1 MDEAYMHLLD
11 ALEDG
16 KHQGGTDG
24 APVRGTVISWPSQS
38 RPGVNKQVMADGN
51 IQDKDSL
58 LIDSRFGPYDLAAG
72 DSVLLIPIEDR
83 QRYIILCKVVAV

>member
-1 MDEAYMHLLD
+1 MDEAYLRLLE
-11 ALEDG
+11 ALNDK
-16 KHQGGTDG
+16 KHRGGTAD
-24 APVRGTVISWPSQS
+24 APVRGVVISWPSPS
-38 RPGVNKQVMADGN
+38 RPGTSKQVMADGN

-72 DSVLLIPIEDR
+72 DAILLAPIEDR

>member
-1 MDEAYMHLLD
+1 MDEAYMALVE
-11 ALEDG
+11 ALESGTHKDG
-16 KHQGGTDG
+16 VTG

-38 RPGVNKQVMADGN
+38 RPGANKQIMADGN

-58 LIDSRFGPYDLAAG
+58 LIDGRFGPYDLAAG